1 VRAEHLKVGAAF
13 NPEIGFVRRSNFEK
27 TSGALR
33 FSPRPQGLE
42 AVRKFTF
49 EASIDYFVNG
59 NGAVETRQ
67 QTARAQAEFESS
79 DQVSIEANDNYEALF
94 VPFNVGG
101 GVIIPVGG
109 YNFRDAVVSYTMG
122 QQRRFSGTVSLQA
135 GQFYDGTITALNLGG
150 ARLAILKQ
158 FSVEPSVSINRID
171 LPYGEFTSE
180 LFRARTDY
188 GFSPRMFASALLQ
201 YSTADHTFSS
211 NVRFRW
217 EYIPGSEL
225 FLVWTDEHDTRPN
238 GTGLRN
244 RAFVAKVTRLLRF

>member
-1 VRAEHLKVGAAF
+1 
-13 NPEIGFVRRSNFEK
+13 
-27 TSGALR
+27 
-33 FSPRPQGLE
+33 
-42 AVRKFTF
+42 
-49 EASIDYFVNG
+49 
-59 NGAVETRQ
+59 
-67 QTARAQAEFESS
+67 
-79 DQVSIEANDNYEALF
+79 
-94 VPFNVGG
+94 
-101 GVIIPVGG
+101 
-109 YNFRDAVVSYTMG
+109 
-122 QQRRFSGTVSLQA
+122 VSLQA
-135 GQFYDGTITALNLGG
+135 GQFYYGTITALNLGG